1 MTIKELED
9 MTDGETANCSS
20 TNATIHKGSLGL
32 YTIRDKYGNAKVCT
46 SAADAANE
54 LYQMSNITGSAIV
67 GLPTATLTAGTRTY
81 ISGSLTTGMYGSL
94 QGVSMS
100 SEETK
105 RLNDLE
111 NELKAHISFE
121 QIKKFKAL
129 PRHIRQEIVD
139 DAYIRDL
146 MVEMRDS
153 AHENS
158 FERKSE
164 LDTLRLKERNK
175 WNGMY
180 HTGSMVNGWSY
191 PEGSNTKY
199 SAILGKFTT
208 EQLAKAHAEVCLE
221 EDINE

>member
-9 MTDGETANCSS
+9 MADGETANCSS

-32 YTIRDKYGNAKVCT
+32 YTVRDKYGNAKVCT

-67 GLPTATLTAGTRTY
+67 GLPTATLTGTRTY
-81 ISGSLTTGMYGSL
+81 ISGSLTTGIYGSL
-94 QGVSMS
+94 QGTSMS

-139 DAYIRDL
+139 DAHIRDL

-164 LDTLRLKERNK
+164 LDALRFKERNK

-180 HTGSMVNGWSY
+180 HTGSIVSGWSMH
-191 PEGSNTKY
+191 EGSNTKY

>member
-9 MTDGETANCSS
+9 MTDGETTNCSS

-54 LYQMSNITGSAIV
+54 LYQMSNTTGSAIV
-67 GLPTATLTAGTRTY
+67 GLPIATLGTSGTY
-81 ISGSLTTGMYGSL
+81 ISGTLTTGIYGSSL
-94 QGVSMS
+94 QGVPMS
-100 SEETK
+100 SEEAK

-111 NELKAHISFE
+111 NELKVHITFE
-121 QIKKFKAL
+121 QIKKFKGL

-164 LDTLRLKERNK
+164 LDTLRLKERNR

-180 HTGSMVNGWSY
+180 HTGSIVSGWSIH
-191 PEGSNTKY
+191 EGSNTKY